1 MKYGYRK
8 DGNTQTKLIVLPML
22 MNISKNAKMIGDY
35 DKNKIYLQS
44 DKIVGNVNSCLSFIK
59 YNNYYISNSSLKE
72 DIRKIV
78 YNHKRIIYILSK
90 KIQEKEYNEITY
102 IDKKYIETI
111 LLSED
116 ILANVN
122 IKDQSNSIEDYYTIV
137 QTEDGKQK
145 LNINKTRSDDNRRK

>member
-35 DKNKIYLQS
+35 DKNIIYLQS

-78 YNHKRIIYILSK
+78 YNHKRIICILSK

-116 ILANVN
+116 ILAKISNK
-122 IKDQSNSIEDYYTIV
+122 IKHEFLLL
-137 QTEDGKQK
+137 KK
-145 LNINKTRSDDNRRK
+145 LE

>member
-1 MKYGYRK
+1 M
-8 DGNTQTKLIVLPML
+8 VLPML

-44 DKIVGNVNSCLSFIK
+44 DKIIGNVNSCLSFIK

-78 YNHKRIIYILSK
+78 YNHKRIICILSK

-102 IDKKYIETI
+102 IDNKYIE
-111 LLSED
+111 D
-116 ILANVN
+116 ILVSKDILVKMSKK
-122 IKDQSNSIEDYYTIV
+122 IKHEISCLKKHNSI
-137 QTEDGKQK
+137 
-145 LNINKTRSDDNRRK
+145 

>member
-1 MKYGYRK
+1 M
-8 DGNTQTKLIVLPML
+8 VLPML

-44 DKIVGNVNSCLSFIK
+44 DKIIGNVNSCLSFIK

-78 YNHKRIIYILSK
+78 YNHKRIICILSK

-102 IDKKYIETI
+102 IDNKYIEDI
-111 LLSED
+111 LVSKD
-116 ILANVN
+116 ILAKMSRK
-122 IKDQSNSIEDYYTIV
+122 IKHEFFLLKKI
-137 QTEDGKQK
+137 
-145 LNINKTRSDDNRRK
+145 

>member
-22 MNISKNAKMIGDY
+22 MNISKNARMIGDY

-78 YNHKRIIYILSK
+78 YNHKRIICILSK

-116 ILANVN
+116 ILAKISNK
-122 IKDQSNSIEDYYTIV
+122 IKHEFLLL
-137 QTEDGKQK
+137 KK
-145 LNINKTRSDDNRRK
+145 LE

>member
-78 YNHKRIIYILSK
+78 YNHKRIICILSK

-116 ILANVN
+116 ILAKISNK
-122 IKDQSNSIEDYYTIV
+122 IKHEFLLL
-137 QTEDGKQK
+137 KK
-145 LNINKTRSDDNRRK
+145 LE

>member
-116 ILANVN
+116 ILAKISNK
-122 IKDQSNSIEDYYTIV
+122 IKHEFLLL
-137 QTEDGKQK
+137 KK
-145 LNINKTRSDDNRRK
+145 LE

>member
-22 MNISKNAKMIGDY
+22 MNISKNARMIGDY

-116 ILANVN
+116 ILAKISNK
-122 IKDQSNSIEDYYTIV
+122 IKHEFLLL
-137 QTEDGKQK
+137 KK
-145 LNINKTRSDDNRRK
+145 LE

>member
-1 MKYGYRK
+1 
-8 DGNTQTKLIVLPML
+8 

-78 YNHKRIIYILSK
+78 YNHKRIICILSK

-116 ILANVN
+116 ILAKISNK
-122 IKDQSNSIEDYYTIV
+122 IKHEFLLL
-137 QTEDGKQK
+137 KK
-145 LNINKTRSDDNRRK
+145 LE